1 MQSIIGQTER
11 HNVQPVQ
18 SSLTFGMWVFES
30 KLKQNLFLI
39 SKDCNLK
46 KNTFKNI
53 QINILPYGLIS
64 RIITCHVTFST
75 VNTHVLQNQNF

>member
-53 QINILPYGLIS
+53 
-64 RIITCHVTFST
+64 
-75 VNTHVLQNQNF
+75 